1 MKVGFKVT
9 KKIFNLT
16 DLTKAVYGDEDTN
29 SSVFQA
35 NRKKI
40 GNHIKKVQKM
50 LGHPSQ
56 RFEAPIEQ
64 LEAYVLLIREML
76 ENPKNDDALNL
87 LNQKLV
93 KGKTLQQETDEEPLA
108 KLIDILADVK
118 RERMGEEEKLLFDKW
133 LKDQISGDYYIESEK
148 NINEVMRI
156 VKNDFSLFDDLSSL
170 KSKLEFQEQYMNDLK
185 ALSTTYR
192 LLVNN
197 QLLFQESFIEVVS
210 SYPHLNGKEM
220 YTMEDYHELPLTIQQ
235 EIQELIA
242 EKQNNPSEL

>member
-35 NRKKI
+35 NRKRI

-93 KGKTLQQETDEEPLA
+93 KGKTLQQETDEESLA
-108 KLIDILADVK
+108 KLIDILADAE
-118 RERMGEEEKLLFDKW
+118 RERMGEEDKQLFDKW
-133 LKDQISGDYYIESEK
+133 LKDQMSNDYYNKSK
-148 NINEVMRI
+148 SNINEAI
-156 VKNDFSLFDDLSSL
+156 NIIETDFALFDDLSSL
-170 KSKLEFQEQYMNDLK
+170 KSKLEMQEQYMNDLK
-185 ALSTTYR
+185 TLSSLYR
-192 LLVNN
+192 LRVNN

-210 SYPHLNGKEM
+210 SYPHLNEKKM
-220 YTMEDYHELPLTIQQ
+220 YTMEDDHELPLTIQQ